1 MPSAYTP
8 LGFNK
13 QASGENE
20 NTWGEVLN
28 DEAIE
33 LIDTAV
39 RGRTAF
45 TLSGSKTLTSTNGVA
60 NEARSAILHITAGTG
75 GTVTVPNLSKPYL
88 VINEASGAVVI
99 SAGGMNTAS
108 VAAGETAQVAVD
120 GLAAV
125 HKVIFSD
132 FGGEKLRNVGNPT
145 DAQDAATK
153 AYTDSLAFDAVDLPG
168 QDSNTDGAALF
179 SDESSATWRA
189 VETADVVGLDD
200 ALTPA
205 TGTQIVEG
213 AVGDRFVAP
222 DGLFDAAA
230 PVSVAY
236 AATVTLDLDDGLN
249 FDIGALTGNITLA
262 NFTNAKP
269 GQSGVIRMAQDATG
283 GRTLSVGSNLKR
295 PGGAMLLTP
304 TASASDRIY
313 YFVWSPTYIDLTIAR
328 AFS

>member
-33 LIDTAV
+33 LIDTAI

-60 NEARSAILHITAGTG
+60 NEARSAILHITGGTG

-132 FGGEKLRNVGNPT
+132 FAGEKLRNVGNPI
-145 DAQDAATK
+145 DDQDAATK
-153 AYTDSLAFDAVDLPG
+153 AYVDSLAFDAVDLPAQTG
-168 QDSNTDGAALF
+168 NAGKFLTTNGSASSWAAPTVSGISDYSTDQATRQAATLASAAAL
-179 SDESSATWRA
+179 A
-189 VETADVVGLDD
+189 VAFAV
-200 ALTPA
+200 AL
-205 TGTQIVEG
+205 
-213 AVGDRFVAP
+213 
-222 DGLFDAAA
+222 
-230 PVSVAY
+230 
-236 AATVTLDLDDGLN
+236 
-249 FDIGALTGNITLA
+249 
-262 NFTNAKP
+262 
-269 GQSGVIRMAQDATG
+269 
-283 GRTLSVGSNLKR
+283 
-295 PGGAMLLTP
+295 
-304 TASASDRIY
+304 
-313 YFVWSPTYIDLTIAR
+313 
-328 AFS
+328 

>member
-60 NEARSAILHITAGTG
+60 NEARSAILHITGGTG
-75 GTVTVPNLSKPYL
+75 GTVTVPNISKPYL

-99 SAGGMNTAS
+99 SAGGVNTAS

-153 AYTDSLAFDAVDLPG
+153 AYADSLAFGAVDLPG
-168 QDSNTDGAALF
+168 QGAGTVGFVLTSDGASAEWSEGSNATFPLLAPVAAPAFTGTITHTGASKENVTAIAAADLDLSSASLFTKSISSNTTFTLSNLPVAAEGGMAFAVKLTI
-179 SDESSATWRA
+179 SSAA
-189 VETADVVGLDD
+189 VPSW
-200 ALTPA
+200 PA
-205 TGTQIVEG
+205 SVKWPGGTKPPLPNGTHLIG
-213 AVGDRFVAP
+213 F
-222 DGLFDAAA
+222 LSF
-230 PVSVAY
+230 
-236 AATVTLDLDDGLN
+236 DDGTTWDAVL
-249 FDIGALTGNITLA
+249 G
-262 NFTNAKP
+262 
-269 GQSGVIRMAQDATG
+269 GV
-283 GRTLSVGSNLKR
+283 
-295 PGGAMLLTP
+295 
-304 TASASDRIY
+304 
-313 YFVWSPTYIDLTIAR
+313 